1 MIVRKERCSDVI
13 VSEFLGTEK
22 QSGQARREHIQI
34 RVRPRERGDLMGC
47 HSRAGPLPQR
57 VSLSRMSVRTTQI
70 ATLNVIINIKPLEK
84 MTNDQ

>member
-1 MIVRKERCSDVI
+1 MTSLCLNSLALRNRVARPG
-13 VSEFLGTEK
+13 VS
-22 QSGQARREHIQI
+22 SVQI

>member
-1 MIVRKERCSDVI
+1 MTSLCLNSLALRNRAARPG
-13 VSEFLGTEK
+13 VSSVQT
-22 QSGQARREHIQI
+22 